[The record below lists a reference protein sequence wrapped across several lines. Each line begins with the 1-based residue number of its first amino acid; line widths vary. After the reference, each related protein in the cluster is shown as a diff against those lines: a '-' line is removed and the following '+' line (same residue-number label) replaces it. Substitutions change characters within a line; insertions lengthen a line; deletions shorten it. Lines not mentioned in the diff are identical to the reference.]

1 MQRKSIFLFLLLL
14 FPVLIVSFLYIFGKN
29 KFEVKGNRLA
39 GTVAP
44 SLKILAPA
52 DGSPVIVGLIGNHLP
67 PDGITD
73 RVISRVERIH
83 TSEGRLGFHLLGMAS
98 KPDAAQSGL
107 VYQPADSAR
116 LVSILTKELGLPA
129 DTGGLGYWYFLLRP
143 DGSLANAY
151 DLRQERLLDTLAIEA
166 TILSGAKQ

>member
-39 GTVAP
+39 GKVSP
-44 SLKILAPA
+44 SLKDYLPS
-52 DGSPVIVGLIGNHLP
+52 DGSPALVGFLGNRQP
-67 PDGITD
+67 EGGITD
-73 RVISRVERIH
+73 RILSRVERIH
-83 TSEGRLGFHLLGMAS
+83 KSEGKLGFSLLGTAPR
-98 KPDAAQSGL
+98 PDGLGSGL
-107 VYQPADSAR
+107 VYQAADSAR
-116 LVSILTKELGLPA
+116 LTSILTQELGLPA